1 MPKNR
6 FSTSVYICSFFLFFL
21 SLCNAQTLTGKY
33 TGDGNSTQSIS
44 GLGAQPDVL
53 LVIPSTGGSTSGE
66 IQTWLHSSTM
76 GSDEVK
82 FTNGGD
88 PVANEF
94 KTGYLSSIDSDGF
107 TVDSKSNVL
116 GTEYYY
122 VAFSDNDGSITTG
135 TFTGSTSTQNIATG
149 YEPAMVWVWADN
161 VSSPDYVKWT
171 TSSRPSGTHRFSHG
185 NGGWNEFIFNGFSP
199 IGFTVY
205 SSTSSGTGIVS
216 GGTYHYVSFQGAIGT
231 ATPGW
236 GSGPD
241 KITTSVQPGFLMTR
255 HNSINGNSTFIRTH
269 EMPSGESYIPDHR
282 AAQTN
287 GILDFYVDGYDV
299 GSTGHLRNQHSYF
312 VTEYITTLPVEFV
325 RFQGKEFEG
334 DTYLNW
340 TTGSEINND
349 YFEIQASYDGQNWE
363 VLRVVNGA
371 GNSVVKLDY
380 VENLGKDSHTYY
392 RLKQVDFN
400 GSFDFSNVIYISK
413 NNTDGTINLKLFPNP
428 VENQLNILSENSLET
443 NYNAEVVAI
452 DGSVVK
458 SEKSIN
464 FANGN
469 MVSIDFNDLAKG
481 VYTIMVSD
489 GDRLISAQRVIKK

>member
-1 MPKNR
+1 M
-6 FSTSVYICSFFLFFL
+6 
-21 SLCNAQTLTGKY
+21 
-33 TGDGNSTQSIS
+33 
-44 GLGAQPDVL
+44 
-53 LVIPSTGGSTSGE
+53 
-66 IQTWLHSSTM
+66 
-76 GSDEVK
+76 
-82 FTNGGD
+82 
-88 PVANEF
+88 
-94 KTGYLSSIDSDGF
+94 
-107 TVDSKSNVL
+107 
-116 GTEYYY
+116 
-122 VAFSDNDGSITTG
+122 
-135 TFTGSTSTQNIATG
+135 
-149 YEPAMVWVWADN
+149 
-161 VSSPDYVKWT
+161 
-171 TSSRPSGTHRFSHG
+171 
-185 NGGWNEFIFNGFSP
+185 
-199 IGFTVY
+199 
-205 SSTSSGTGIVS
+205 
-216 GGTYHYVSFQGAIGT
+216 
-231 ATPGW
+231 
-236 GSGPD
+236 
-241 KITTSVQPGFLMTR
+241 
-255 HNSINGNSTFIRTH
+255 
-269 EMPSGESYIPDHR
+269 
-282 AAQTN
+282 
-287 GILDFYVDGYDV
+287 DFYVDGYDV

-325 RFQGKEFEG
+325 RFQGKEIEG

-380 VENLGKDSHTYY
+380 VENLGKDSHKYY

-413 NNTDGTINLKLFPNP
+413 NNTDGTNNLKLFPNP